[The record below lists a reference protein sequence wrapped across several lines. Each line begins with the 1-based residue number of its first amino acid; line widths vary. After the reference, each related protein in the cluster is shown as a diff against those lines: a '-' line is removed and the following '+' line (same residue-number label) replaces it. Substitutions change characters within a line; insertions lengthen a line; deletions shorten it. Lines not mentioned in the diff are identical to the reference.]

1 MSGNRKEIQEKI
13 AENWRQKI
21 KNHTFD
27 FPSAG
32 SVFKNI
38 IIKNTPYQKY
48 FNKKKGTVTILGQ
61 EIAVKGGK
69 VSAGWFIE
77 QCGLKGLKIGGAQI
91 ADFHGNII
99 INYKNAKAQ
108 DVLRLIQIAKDKVW
122 QKFKIKLEEEVII
135 V

>member
-1 MSGNRKEIQEKI
+1 
-13 AENWRQKI
+13 
-21 KNHTFD
+21 
-27 FPSAG
+27 
-32 SVFKNI
+32 
-38 IIKNTPYQKY
+38 
-48 FNKKKGTVTILGQ
+48 
-61 EIAVKGGK
+61 
-69 VSAGWFIE
+69 
-77 QCGLKGLKIGGAQI
+77 LKIGGAQI